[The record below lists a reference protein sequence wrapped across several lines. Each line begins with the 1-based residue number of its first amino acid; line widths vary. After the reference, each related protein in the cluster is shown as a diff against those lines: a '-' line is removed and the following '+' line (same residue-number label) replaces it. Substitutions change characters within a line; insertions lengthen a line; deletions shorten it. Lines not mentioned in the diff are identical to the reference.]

1 MDVDKPV
8 NNNNNNNNMT
18 TIKQEASNNNDL
30 TFKLE
35 TSAQFSD
42 EDDSSNEPTDK
53 ISLGKSKYVYATLWM
68 SILSC

>member
-18 TIKQEASNNNDL
+18 AIKQEASNNNDL

-42 EDDSSNEPTDK
+42 EDDSETR
-53 ISLGKSKYVYATLWM
+53 LYH
-68 SILSC
+68 